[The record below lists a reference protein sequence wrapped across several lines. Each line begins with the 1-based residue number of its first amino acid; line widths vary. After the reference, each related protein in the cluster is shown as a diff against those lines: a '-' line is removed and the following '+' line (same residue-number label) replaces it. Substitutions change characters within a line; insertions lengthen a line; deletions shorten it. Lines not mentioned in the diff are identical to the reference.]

1 MQNRWTI
8 NMNKLMKA
16 ILFLLIIG
24 PVSAQ
29 DITDGCDLPDD
40 PYTGYLHL
48 TSNGSVL
55 YKSPY
60 AIGGFQFNVEGATIS
75 SASGGDAAGAGLLIQ
90 TMGDLILA
98 FSLSGSTIPAGCGTL
113 VELTLDGD
121 ATGLSDLVIADAIGG
136 QLIFEY
142 YVGDDTELVADCS
155 DEYPDCAANEFD
167 CAGECG
173 GSAVI
178 D

>member
-48 TSNGSVL
+48 TSDGSVL
-55 YKSPY
+55 YKSLSE
-60 AIGGFQFNVEGATIS
+60 IQGWQFTVDGNMTLTG
-75 SASGGDAAGAGLLIQ
+75 ASGV
-90 TMGDLILA
+90 IL
-98 FSLSGSTIPAGCGTL
+98 SLCL
-113 VELTLDGD
+113 W
-121 ATGLSDLVIADAIGG
+121 
-136 QLIFEY
+136 
-142 YVGDDTELVADCS
+142 
-155 DEYPDCAANEFD
+155 
-167 CAGECG
+167 
-173 GSAVI
+173 
-178 D
+178 